1 MIAVKAIYEDGK
13 VRLLEPFPSQGRR
26 HLIVTILDEQ
36 TQDATGY
43 RFDVFEPFIGA
54 TAARADGAEKHDAY
68 ICDKGKS

>member
-13 VRLLEPFPSQGRR
+13 IRLLEPFQSRGRR
-26 HLIVTILDEQ
+26 QLIVTILDEQ

-54 TAARADGAEKHDAY
+54 TAMRADGAEKHDAY
-68 ICDKGKS
+68 ICDKDKS